1 MAIRTV
7 ETVPYPDQKPGTSG
21 LRKRVP
27 VFQQPN
33 YVANFVQ
40 SYFDCLDGFDGKLL
54 IVGGDGRFFNKEAI
68 QIVLKMAA
76 ANGFG
81 RAMVG
86 QNGYLSTPAVSHLIR
101 QNKAFGGF
109 ILSASHNPGGPN
121 GDFGIKYNV
130 EHGGP
135 APESLTDAV
144 FARSK
149 VIDHYQTL
157 EEGDV
162 DLSEIGSVKLGD
174 MQVDIVDPVDAYA
187 TYMQTLIDFDA
198 IRNLFES
205 VFRIRFDAMHAI
217 TGPYAKRIFEDLLG
231 APEGSVINAV
241 PSPTFNDG
249 HPDPNLVY
257 AKPLYDLMMS
267 ADGPDFGAASDG
279 DGDRNL
285 IIGKNRFV
293 TPSDSLAML
302 TANAHLA
309 PGYADGIAGVARSMP
324 TSGAADKVA
333 EQLGI
338 EIHETPTGWKFF
350 ANLLDAGRVTICGE
364 ESAGTGSNHVREK
377 DGVWAVLLWLNILAA
392 RRQSVDEIVV
402 DHWKRFGRNYY
413 TRHDFEEVDADA
425 AKAVMAR
432 FEAQLG
438 GLAGKPVGGRAVRL
452 ADNFTYHDPIDG
464 STSANQGLRIVFEDG
479 SRIVLRMSG
488 TGTVGATLRLYVE
501 RYVGPAG
508 DHEMDVQDALADLIA
523 LADDLAGIREL
534 TGRDA
539 PSVIT

>member
-1 MAIRTV
+1 MTARRV
-7 ETVPYPDQKPGTSG
+7 ETNPYQDQKPGTSG

-174 MQVDIVDPVDAYA
+174 MQVDIVMV
-187 TYMQTLIDFDA
+187 
-198 IRNLFES
+198 
-205 VFRIRFDAMHAI
+205 
-217 TGPYAKRIFEDLLG
+217 
-231 APEGSVINAV
+231 
-241 PSPTFNDG
+241 
-249 HPDPNLVY
+249 
-257 AKPLYDLMMS
+257 
-267 ADGPDFGAASDG
+267 G
-279 DGDRNL
+279 DG
-285 IIGKNRFV
+285 
-293 TPSDSLAML
+293 
-302 TANAHLA
+302 
-309 PGYADGIAGVARSMP
+309 
-324 TSGAADKVA
+324 
-333 EQLGI
+333 
-338 EIHETPTGWKFF
+338 
-350 ANLLDAGRVTICGE
+350 
-364 ESAGTGSNHVREK
+364 
-377 DGVWAVLLWLNILAA
+377 
-392 RRQSVDEIVV
+392 
-402 DHWKRFGRNYY
+402 Y
-413 TRHDFEEVDADA
+413 TKTH
-425 AKAVMAR
+425 
-432 FEAQLG
+432 
-438 GLAGKPVGGRAVRL
+438 
-452 ADNFTYHDPIDG
+452 
-464 STSANQGLRIVFEDG
+464 
-479 SRIVLRMSG
+479 
-488 TGTVGATLRLYVE
+488 
-501 RYVGPAG
+501 
-508 DHEMDVQDALADLIA
+508 
-523 LADDLAGIREL
+523 
-534 TGRDA
+534 
-539 PSVIT
+539 